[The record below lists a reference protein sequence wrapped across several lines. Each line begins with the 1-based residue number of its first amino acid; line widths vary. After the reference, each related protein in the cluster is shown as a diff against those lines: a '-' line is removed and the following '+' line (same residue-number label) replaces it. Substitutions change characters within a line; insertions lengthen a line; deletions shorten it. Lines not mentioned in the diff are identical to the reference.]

1 MEMCLYWTDPGIRS
15 SFTDQK
21 DRAILYPEAIEKI
34 WTPDLSIVNLT
45 NYKGYMDSLH
55 VRKFN
60 SMRNEDLLLGG
71 GSLIEY
77 CNKFTATVYC
87 HMNYENYPYDT
98 SICKFVF
105 GGTDEND
112 SYYLMKTADDSP
124 HSLQGD
130 HDVSLTIANISLQN
144 TKRIT
149 NYVGV
154 EISFRRKNVRLMY
167 RYISLSMVLVTTSSF
182 AIILPESIGNLKLV
196 IPVTILL
203 ATVNIYISEMV
214 RKYIIQDH

>member
-1 MEMCLYWTDPGIRS
+1 MSGVTRNVAALVNT
-15 SFTDQK
+15 
-21 DRAILYPEAIEKI
+21 
-34 WTPDLSIVNLT
+34 IV
-45 NYKGYMDSLH
+45 D
-55 VRKFN
+55 
-60 SMRNEDLLLGG
+60 
-71 GSLIEY
+71 
-77 CNKFTATVYC
+77 
-87 HMNYENYPYDT
+87 
-98 SICKFVF
+98 
-105 GGTDEND
+105 
-112 SYYLMKTADDSP
+112 LMKTADDSP